1 MDAVSVAVVSS
12 RIEAEIIVGLLQ
24 SEGIKARST
33 ADDAGGTNP
42 ELQLQGVHVLV
53 DASEEAVARRVL
65 ESRR

>member
-12 RIEAEIIVGLLQ
+12 RIEDEIIVVLLQ